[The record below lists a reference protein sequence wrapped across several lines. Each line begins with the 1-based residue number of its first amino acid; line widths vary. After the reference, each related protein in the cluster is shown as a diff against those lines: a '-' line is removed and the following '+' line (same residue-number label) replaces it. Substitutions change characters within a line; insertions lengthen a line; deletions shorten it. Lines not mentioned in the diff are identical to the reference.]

1 MSAFL
6 DQQIDL
12 QNVRPGAT
20 AILKLSYNA
29 TYDKIHFN
37 LGGGLLKSH
46 IKRIEGKANG
56 TTFFVDDGTRVG
68 LRDAYQGVF
77 LDPGILSL
85 DFTEVNSRGGAPA
98 QYLASIPR
106 NLLQSL
112 TFEVAIDSSAPS
124 TITLTADA
132 EYRDPTPNTFIL
144 RRKDFNVALPL
155 IGENDLILPADVQ
168 AGGLIKR
175 IWLHH
180 TGNVTKAELRTNG
193 APRIRASTGTIGYT
207 QKRNRLVP
215 QTNVLVLDFLA
226 DGNLMNMLNT
236 QGVSEAFLRLTCS
249 AADSVTAYIDY
260 IDDIRKLK

>member
-20 AILKLSYNA
+20 AILKLSYDA
-29 TYDKIHFN
+29 TYDKIHLN
-37 LGGGLLKSH
+37 LGGGLLKTH

-56 TTFFVDDGTRVG
+56 TTFFVDEGSRIG
-68 LRDAYQGVF
+68 MRDAYQRSFV
-77 LDPGILSL
+77 DAGIITL
-85 DFTEVNSRGGAPA
+85 DFTEPNSRGGAPA

-106 NLLQSL
+106 NMLQSL
-112 TFEVAIDSSAPS
+112 TFEVTIDATAPVAL
-124 TITLTADA
+124 TLTADA

-155 IGENDLILPADVQ
+155 IGENDLVLPSDVQ

-193 APRIRASTGTIGYT
+193 APRIRALTSTIGYT
-207 QKRNRLVP
+207 QKRNNLVP
-215 QTNVLVLDFLA
+215 QANVLVLDFLS

-236 QGVSEAFLRLTCS
+236 QGVKEAFLRLTVS

>member
-1 MSAFL
+1 MSAFI

-12 QNVRPGAT
+12 QNVRPGGT
-20 AILKLSYNA
+20 AILKLSYKA

-37 LGGGLLKSH
+37 LGGGLTKAM

-56 TTFFVDDGTRVG
+56 TTFFVDDGVKVKV
-68 LRDAYQGVF
+68 RDDYQVSF
-77 LDPGILSL
+77 VDSNILTL
-85 DFTEVNSRGGAPA
+85 DFTEPNSRGGAPA

-112 TFEVAIDSSAPS
+112 TFEVSIDAAAPVGM
-124 TITLTADA
+124 TMTADA
-132 EYRDPTPNTFIL
+132 EYRDPTANTFIL
-144 RRKDFNVALPL
+144 RRKDFNVSLPL
-155 IGENDLILPADVQ
+155 VGENDLLLPSDVQ
-168 AGGLIKR
+168 GGGLIKR

-207 QKRNRLVP
+207 QKRNKLVP
-215 QTNVLVLDFLA
+215 QPKLLVLDFLS

-236 QGVSEAFLRLTCS
+236 QSVTESLLRLTTS
-249 AADSVTAYIDY
+249 APDSATVYIDY